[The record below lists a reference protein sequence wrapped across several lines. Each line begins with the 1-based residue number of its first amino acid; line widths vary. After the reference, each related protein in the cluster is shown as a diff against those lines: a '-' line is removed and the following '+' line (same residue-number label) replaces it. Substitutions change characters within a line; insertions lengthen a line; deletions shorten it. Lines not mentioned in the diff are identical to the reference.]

1 MTTALGT
8 TTRWW
13 WIRHAP
19 VINPDGRI
27 YGHTDLEADLS
38 YGDRFAHLA
47 NILPDDAV
55 WVTTTLRRA
64 RDTAIKLATS
74 VTPEQDV
81 TEDDSLREQAF
92 GDWEGARWND
102 IPNEESEPYWRDPA
116 RNRMPNG
123 ESFADVVARVTT
135 AVERLNRDHSG
146 RHIIAVAHAGSIR
159 AAISH
164 ALGGEPQAAL
174 SFHLTPLSLT
184 RIDAIERDGNIWW
197 RVSGVNLF
205 GNNS

>member
-1 MTTALGT
+1 MTATT

-27 YGHTDLEADLS
+27 YGQLDLAADLS
-38 YGDRFAHLA
+38 NASQFDELA
-47 NILPDDAV
+47 KNLPEDAI
-55 WVTTTLRRA
+55 WLTTTLQRA
-64 RDTAIKLATS
+64 RETAKKLAARIS
-74 VTPEQDV
+74 PQQSV

-92 GDWEGARWND
+92 GDWEGARWDD
-102 IPNEESEPYWRDPA
+102 IPARESEPYWQDPA
-116 RNRMPNG
+116 RTRMPEG
-123 ESFADVVARVTT
+123 ESFTDVVARVTT
-135 AVERLNRDHSG
+135 TVEQLNSDHSG
-146 RHIIAVAHAGSIR
+146 RNIIAVAHAGSIR

-174 SFHLTPLSLT
+174 SFKLSPLSLT
-184 RIDAIERDGNIWW
+184 RIDAIHRDGKIWW

-205 GNNS
+205 GNHS

>member
-1 MTTALGT
+1 MST

-27 YGHTDLEADLS
+27 YGQSDLSADLS
-38 YGDRFAHLA
+38 DGDQFEQLA
-47 NILPDDAV
+47 RNLPEDAI

-64 RDTAIKLATS
+64 RETAEKLA
-74 VTPEQDV
+74 DRIALGLDI

-92 GDWEGARWND
+92 GDWEGARWD
-102 IPNEESEPYWRDPA
+102 EIPAKESEQYWQDPA
-116 RNRMPNG
+116 RTRMPNG
-123 ESFADVVARVTT
+123 ESFADVAARVTAT
-135 AVERLNRDHSG
+135 VERLNDAHSG
-146 RHIIAVAHAGSIR
+146 RNIIAVAHAGSIR

-164 ALGGEPQAAL
+164 ALGGDPQAAL

-184 RIDAIERDGNIWW
+184 RLDAIHRDGKIWW
-197 RVSGVNLF
+197 RVAGVNLF
-205 GNNS
+205 GNHS

>member
-1 MTTALGT
+1 MTATTTT

-19 VINPDGRI
+19 VINPDGGI
-27 YGHTDLEADLS
+27 YGQSDLEADLS
-38 YGDRFAHLA
+38 NGDQFGQLA
-47 NILPDDAV
+47 TILPGDAV

-64 RDTAIKLATS
+64 RETARILAAS
-74 VTPEQDV
+74 VSPEQNV

-92 GDWEGARWND
+92 GDWEGARWDN
-102 IPNEESEPYWRDPA
+102 IPATDSEPYWKDPA
-116 RNRMPNG
+116 RTRMPNG
-123 ESFADVVARVTT
+123 ESFTDVVARVTT
-135 AVERLNRDHSG
+135 TVERLNNDHSG
-146 RHIIAVAHAGSIR
+146 RNIIAVAHAGSIR

-184 RIDAIERDGNIWW
+184 RIDAIHRGGKIWW
-197 RVSGVNLF
+197 RVAGVNLF
-205 GNNS
+205 GNHS

>member
-1 MTTALGT
+1 MTT

-19 VINPDGRI
+19 VINPDGLI
-27 YGHTDLEADLS
+27 YGQSDLEADLS
-38 YGDRFAHLA
+38 NGNQFGQLSR
-47 NILPDDAV
+47 ILPEDAV

-64 RDTAIKLATS
+64 RETARKLAARVS
-74 VTPEQDV
+74 PEPKF

-92 GDWEGARWND
+92 GDWEGARWDD
-102 IPNEESEPYWRDPA
+102 IPAKESETYWQDPA

-123 ESFADVVARVTT
+123 ESFTDVVARVTAT
-135 AVERLNRDHSG
+135 VERLNIDHRG
-146 RHIIAVAHAGSIR
+146 WNIIAVAHAGSIR

-164 ALGGEPQAAL
+164 AIGGEPKAAL
-174 SFHLTPLSLT
+174 SFQLAPLSLT
-184 RIDAIERDGNIWW
+184 RIDAIHRDGEFWW

-205 GNNS
+205 GNHS

>member
-1 MTTALGT
+1 MST

-27 YGHTDLEADLS
+27 YGQSDLSADLS
-38 YGDRFAHLA
+38 NGDQFEQLA
-47 NILPDDAV
+47 RNLPEDAI

-64 RDTAIKLATS
+64 RETAEKLADS
-74 VTPEQDV
+74 IALGLDI

-92 GDWEGARWND
+92 GDWEGARWD
-102 IPNEESEPYWRDPA
+102 EIPAKESEQYWQDPA
-116 RNRMPNG
+116 RTRMPNG
-123 ESFADVVARVTT
+123 ESFADVAARVTAT
-135 AVERLNRDHSG
+135 VERLNDDHSG
-146 RHIIAVAHAGSIR
+146 RNIIAVAHAGSIR

-164 ALGGEPQAAL
+164 ALGGDPQAAL

-184 RIDAIERDGNIWW
+184 RLDAIHRDGKIWW
-197 RVSGVNLF
+197 RVAGVNLF
-205 GNNS
+205 GNHS

>member
-1 MTTALGT
+1 MST

-27 YGHTDLEADLS
+27 YGQSDLSADLS
-38 YGDRFAHLA
+38 NGDQFEQLA
-47 NILPDDAV
+47 RNLPEDAI

-64 RDTAIKLATS
+64 RETAEKLADS
-74 VTPEQDV
+74 VALGLDI

-92 GDWEGARWND
+92 GDWEGARWD
-102 IPNEESEPYWRDPA
+102 EIPAKESEQYWQDPA
-116 RNRMPNG
+116 RTRMPNG
-123 ESFADVVARVTT
+123 ESFADVAARVTAT
-135 AVERLNRDHSG
+135 VERLNDDHSG
-146 RHIIAVAHAGSIR
+146 RNIIAVAHAGSIR

-164 ALGGEPQAAL
+164 ALGGDPQAAL

-184 RIDAIERDGNIWW
+184 RLDAIHRDGKIWW
-197 RVSGVNLF
+197 RVAGVNLF
-205 GNNS
+205 GNHS